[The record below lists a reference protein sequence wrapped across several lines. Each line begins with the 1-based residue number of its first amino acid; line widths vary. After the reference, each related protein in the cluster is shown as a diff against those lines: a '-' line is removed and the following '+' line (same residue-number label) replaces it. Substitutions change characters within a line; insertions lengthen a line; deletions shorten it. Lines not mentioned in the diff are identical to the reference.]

1 MTINFFLKYLK
12 KIFTIRENE
21 FYKKNNP
28 IGGIILRYSVN
39 RSFLSVGFLTIFCTF
54 FSFFFEKNLFAQSQM
69 PPPSIRTQ
77 KMPSQ
82 AHAGDTLTKDSLT
95 IVAESIEFLDFNKKT
110 IYKIYPI
117 NYLEIKNNLI
127 ILKKVIDD
135 TSIYW
140 IRYRVLPINFEEKIF
155 RLDSATVFRR
165 NPFANGLPIDYD
177 YTPPPV
183 SAARD
188 NLFETNALRYNGSF
202 ARGVSVGNAQNLVL
216 NSQFNLNLTGKIS
229 SDLDL
234 TAAISDQN
242 IPLQAE
248 GNTQQLREFDQISI
262 QLRRKND
269 ALLAG
274 DFVQNA
280 LDNAYFLKY
289 YKKMQG
295 IRIERNDTS
304 ARFRQ
309 FSAGAAVARGKF
321 RRQSVATQEGNQ
333 GPYRLVGESGENF
346 IIILSGTERVWLD
359 GAVLQRGDNA
369 DYVVDYNAATLTFT
383 PKKLINANS
392 RIVVEFEYADQNYLR
407 TSFFATN
414 QLNFKKLNIKF
425 NFYGEQD
432 SKNSSGVQQLDSL
445 DKIALARGDAFVPA
459 IQRDSFSLA
468 RVMYAQADTTV
479 GGQTYSILRY
489 TTRPDSAHFIA
500 TFSPVGEGQGNYL
513 QDLNAVANGRVYRWV
528 APDVNG
534 KKQGAFEPVR
544 RLVAPVSQQILTTSI
559 DYEPI
564 KNLKINNELAGS
576 RLDKNLFSNLNDEKN
591 ISFANKFQVSY
602 LFFADKKRN
611 WQVKTDVKNEFVKQQ
626 FQTISP
632 FRTQEFSRDWNL
644 QETQNLIQ
652 TNVNTIQNDENYVA
666 SSISLAK
673 KDSFV
678 AVYDFSQFRRSAFVG
693 SRHAPRLRW
702 QHRFFDFFVE
712 NNVLTSRDTGGG
724 ASRSNFER
732 PKFDISKNFYLNNFL
747 TPKTDSLAAQKIGF
761 KIGFYGERE
770 RNSRREN
777 RTDTLTNASFYY
789 DFGKIY
795 LESLDKGLLFSA
807 SRRTDF
813 FPSFQSQ
820 KRNFSKASEIDE
832 FGFLE
837 NIFKNSN
844 SQFNVN

>member
-1 MTINFFLKYLK
+1 MKKTMTINFFLKYLK
-12 KIFTIRENE
+12 KIFTIRKNA
-21 FYKKNNP
+21 FCKKNNS
-28 IGGIILRYSVN
+28 IDEITSRYSVN
-39 RSFLSVGFLTIFCTF
+39 YSFLLTAFLTVFCTF
-54 FSFFFEKNLFAQSQM
+54 FSLFFEKNLFAQSQM

-95 IVAESIEFLDFNKKT
+95 IVAESVDFLDSNKNV
-110 IYKIYPI
+110 IYKIYLI

-127 ILKKVIDD
+127 VFKKAFND
-135 TSIYW
+135 TAVRW
-140 IRYRVLPINFEEKIF
+140 VRYRVLPINFEEKIY

-183 SAARD
+183 SNARD

-295 IRIERNDTS
+295 IKIERNDTS

-309 FSAGAAVARGKF
+309 FSSGAAVARGKF

-383 PKKLINANS
+383 PKKLINTNS

-407 TSFFATN
+407 TSVFAAN

-432 SKNSSGVQQLDSL
+432 SKNSSGIQQLDSL

-479 GGQTYSILRY
+479 GGQIYSILRY
-489 TTRPDSAHFIA
+489 ATRPDSARFIA
-500 TFSPVGEGQGNYL
+500 TFSPVGEGQGNYV
-513 QDLNAVANGRVYRWV
+513 QDISAVANGRVYRWV

-544 RLVAPVSQQILTTSI
+544 RLVAPVSQQILTTII

-576 RLDKNLFSNLNDEKN
+576 RFDKNLFSNLNDKKN
-591 ISFANKFQVSY
+591 VSFANKFQISY
-602 LFFADKKRN
+602 LFFVDKKQK
-611 WQVKTDVKNEFVKQQ
+611 WQVKTDVKNEFVKQH

-652 TNVNTIQNDENYVA
+652 TNANTIQNDENYVA
-666 SSISLAK
+666 SNITLAK

-678 AVYDFSQFRRSAFVG
+678 AVYDFSQFRRNAFLG

-724 ASRSNFER
+724 LRCQILNVLNLIFLKIFILKTFLP
-732 PKFDISKNFYLNNFL
+732 PKKTAHPLKNWILKSVFTEKENEIVGAKTEQIPLQMRHFITILEKFIS
-747 TPKTDSLAAQKIGF
+747 SL
-761 KIGFYGERE
+761 
-770 RNSRREN
+770 
-777 RTDTLTNASFYY
+777 
-789 DFGKIY
+789 
-795 LESLDKGLLFSA
+795 
-807 SRRTDF
+807 
-813 FPSFQSQ
+813 
-820 KRNFSKASEIDE
+820 
-832 FGFLE
+832 
-837 NIFKNSN
+837 
-844 SQFNVN
+844 